1 MSAGHRP
8 GRPALEVTVDSP
20 AGVRAAR
27 EGGADRVELCS
38 ALELGGL
45 TPSPG
50 ALAACLELDAAL
62 PVHVLVRPRPGAFT
76 YDAEELA
83 TSLRDVEAAVAAG
96 AAGVVVGAL
105 RPAPGGP
112 VLDEAFL
119 LEAVQRARAVRAG
132 VEVVLHRAV
141 DQLAS
146 PSSAVSVL
154 ARCGVDR
161 VLTSGGAARA
171 VDGLA
176 ELAAASAAGRAS
188 GVEVMAGAGVRAE
201 QVAALVGAGVHA
213 VHLSARVRTGSG
225 AAPRVAVGSADDGA
239 HSETDPAL
247 VAAVRAALDALP
259 LRGQGWV
266 AR

>member
-1 MSAGHRP
+1 MTV
-8 GRPALEVTVDSP
+8 ALEVTVDSP
-20 AGVRAAR
+20 AGARAAR
-27 EGGADRVELCS
+27 DGGADRVELCS

-50 ALAACLELDAAL
+50 ALAACLGVERAL
-62 PVHVLVRPRPGAFT
+62 PVHVLVRPRPGGFT
-76 YDAEELA
+76 YDADELA

-105 RPAPGGP
+105 RVRGGAL

-119 LEAVQRARAVRAG
+119 AEAVVRARAVRAD
-132 VEVVLHRAV
+132 VDVVLHRAV
-141 DQLAS
+141 DQLAR
-146 PSSAVSVL
+146 PSAAVAVL

-161 VLTSGGAARA
+161 VLTSGGAPRA

-176 ELAAASAAGRAS
+176 ELAAVAEAGRAA
-188 GVEVMAGAGVRAE
+188 GVQVMAGAGVRPE
-201 QVAALVGAGVHA
+201 QVPALVAAGVHA
-213 VHLSARVRTGSG
+213 VHLSARRPVR
-225 AAPRVAVGSADDGA
+225 AAGPRVAVGPADDGA

-259 LRGQGWV
+259 
-266 AR
+266 